1 MLRTVEGVAVSALQD
16 EATELLQRLVR
27 LDTSNPPGHETAA
40 ALVLR
45 DYLEAHGVGCEL
57 VARDPE
63 RANLIARLPGD
74 GSEPSLA
81 LLGHLDVVPA
91 DATGWTRPP
100 FSGHLDADGFVWG
113 RGTAD
118 MKNELATRAVVLAA
132 LAREGF
138 RPRGD
143 LLLVAA
149 ADEEDGTNDVG
160 ASWLVRERPDLRV
173 DYVLNEGAAERLDL
187 ANGRRLV
194 TIAVGEKSAAIVRV
208 TALGTPAATTLAKG
222 GVGAVVRLA
231 RLIERLDGFRA
242 PATLV
247 PQTRRL
253 IELLAGPLPNDPD
266 SDQLDATLADIAAL
280 HPAMT
285 DLVLPLVVT
294 TIAPTRLQGSNA
306 LNVVPARASVDC
318 DCRLPP
324 GVTGADLLATFADA
338 LGDDI
343 PHELQL
349 TYEVTGGTVSPA
361 DSPFIDVVT
370 DILADVDP
378 EAVLVPTL
386 LNGFTDSHYFRSAFG
401 SQAYGFWPV
410 RHTPYDV
417 VATGV
422 HGNDERIHVD
432 DLGYAIE
439 FELRLCRE
447 LLGPPREPTHE
458 S

>member
-1 MLRTVEGVAVSALQD
+1 MRRAEEGVAVSGLQD
-16 EATELLQRLVR
+16 EATALLQRLVR
-27 LDTSNPPGHETAA
+27 VDTSNPPGRETAA

-63 RANLIARLPGD
+63 RANLVARLPGS
-74 GSEPSLA
+74 GEGPSLA

-100 FSGHLDADGFVWG
+100 FSGDLDADGFLWG
-113 RGTAD
+113 RGAAD
-118 MKNELATRAVVLAA
+118 MKNELATRAVVVAA
-132 LAREGF
+132 LVREGF

-187 ANGRRLV
+187 VDGRRLV
-194 TIAVGEKSAAIVRV
+194 AIAVGEKAAATVRV
-208 TALGTPAATTLAKG
+208 TALGAPSATTLPTAG
-222 GVGAVVRLA
+222 EGAVVRLA
-231 RLIERLDGFRA
+231 RLVERLDGYRA

-253 IELLAGPLPNDPD
+253 IELLGVPLPDQPEP
-266 SDQLDATLADIAAL
+266 DQLDAVLTDVAAL
-280 HPAMT
+280 HPAMA
-285 DLVLPLVVT
+285 DLALPLLFT
-294 TIAPTRLQGSNA
+294 TIAPTRLQGSEA

-324 GVTGADLLATFADA
+324 GKTNADLMAALADA
-338 LGDDI
+338 VGDDI
-343 PHELQL
+343 PHEMELL
-349 TYEVTGGTVSPA
+349 YEVTGGTASPA
-361 DSPFIDVVT
+361 DSPFVDAVA

-417 VATGV
+417 VAKGM

-439 FELRLCRE
+439 FQLRLCRD
-447 LLGPPREPTHE
+447 LLGDEQ
-458 S
+458 

>member
-1 MLRTVEGVAVSALQD
+1 VSTSRLQD
-16 EATELLQRLVR
+16 EATALLQALVR
-27 LDTSNPPGHETAA
+27 VDTSNPPGGETPA

-45 DYLEAHGVGCEL
+45 DYLEAHGVECEL

-63 RANLIARLPGD
+63 RANLVARLPGEGD
-74 GSEPSLA
+74 GPSLA

-91 DATGWTRPP
+91 DASGWTRPP
-100 FSGHLDADGFVWG
+100 FSGHLDGDGFVWG

-118 MKNELATRAVVLAA
+118 MKNEVATRAVVLAT
-132 LAREGF
+132 LVREGF

-160 ASWLVRERPDLRV
+160 TSWLLRERPDLRV

-187 ANGRRLV
+187 ADGRRVV
-194 TIAVGEKSAAIVRV
+194 TIAVGEKAAASVRV
-208 TALGTPAATTLAKG
+208 TALGTPAASTMPTPG
-222 GVGAVVRLA
+222 EGAVVRLA
-231 RLIERLDGFRA
+231 RLVERIDEFRA
-242 PATLV
+242 PPTLV
-247 PQTRRL
+247 PETRRL
-253 IELLAGPLPNDPD
+253 IELLTGPLPDRPDPD
-266 SDQLDATLADIAAL
+266 QLAAALADVESL
-280 HPAMT
+280 HPAMA
-285 DLVLPLVVT
+285 DLVLPLLVT
-294 TIAPTRLQGSNA
+294 TIVPTRLQGSDA
-306 LNVVPARASVDC
+306 LNVIPARASVDC
-318 DCRLPP
+318 DCRTPP
-324 GVTGADLLATFADA
+324 GVTEADLLATMAEA
-338 LGDDI
+338 VGDDI

-349 TYEVTGGTVSPA
+349 LEDVVGGTASPV
-361 DSPFIDVVT
+361 DSPFVDAVAG
-370 DILADVDP
+370 ILTDVDP

-386 LNGFTDSHYFRSAFG
+386 LNGFTDSHYFRAAFG
-401 SQAYGFWPV
+401 SQAYGFWPA

-447 LLGPPREPTHE
+447 LLGGPR
-458 S
+458 

>member
-1 MLRTVEGVAVSALQD
+1 MLRAEEGVAVSGLQD
-16 EATELLQRLVR
+16 EATALLQRLVR
-27 LDTSNPPGHETAA
+27 VDTSNPPGRETAA

-45 DYLEAHGVGCEL
+45 DYLQAHGVDSEL

-63 RANLIARLPGD
+63 RANLVARLPGA
-74 GSEPSLA
+74 GGTPSLA

-100 FSGHLDADGFVWG
+100 FSGDLDSDGFLWG
-113 RGTAD
+113 RGAAD
-118 MKNELATRAVVLAA
+118 MKNELATRAVVMAA

-160 ASWLVRERPDLRV
+160 TSWLVRERPDLRV

-187 ANGRRLV
+187 ADGQRFV
-194 TIAVGEKSAAIVRV
+194 TIAVGEKAAAAVRV
-208 TALGTPAATTLAKG
+208 TALGTPAASTLPIAG
-222 GVGAVVRLA
+222 EGAVVRLA
-231 RLIERLDGFRA
+231 RLVERLDDFRA

-253 IELLAGPLPNDPD
+253 IELLAGPLPDQPET
-266 SDQLDATLADIAAL
+266 DQLGAMLADVAAL
-280 HPAMT
+280 HPAMA
-285 DLVLPLVVT
+285 DLVLPLLVT
-294 TIAPTRLQGSNA
+294 TIVPTRLHGSEA
-306 LNVVPARASVDC
+306 LNVIPARASVDC

-324 GVTGADLLATFADA
+324 GATNADLMAAVADA

-349 TYEVTGGTVSPA
+349 LDDVTGGTASPA
-361 DSPFIDVVT
+361 DSPFVDVVAE
-370 DILADVDP
+370 ILADVDP
-378 EAVLVPTL
+378 GAVLVPTL

-401 SQAYGFWPV
+401 SQAYGFWPI

-417 VATGV
+417 VANGM

-432 DLGYAIE
+432 DLGYAID
-439 FELRLCRE
+439 FQLRLCRD
-447 LLGPPREPTHE
+447 LLGGRR
-458 S
+458 